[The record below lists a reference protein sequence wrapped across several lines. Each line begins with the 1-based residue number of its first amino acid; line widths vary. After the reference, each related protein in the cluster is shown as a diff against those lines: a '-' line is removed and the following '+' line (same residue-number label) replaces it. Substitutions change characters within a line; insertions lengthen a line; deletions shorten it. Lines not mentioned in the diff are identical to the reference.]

1 MLHREMRAAVELAT
15 EYSTQLRFAELAT
28 HTHTELAREGMHTAL
43 QVRGELAIA
52 GKQLEPAIGTWH
64 GTDRD
69 EPTGEPP
76 RQAASHSRR
85 VGEGLARGTV
95 TEKRACI
102 GLYACT
108 YRTPI
113 EPQLI
118 SGSDAGP
125 EHGDGAVDGDAAGAD
140 PLFHFA
146 PRCET
151 GPREHLLQ
159 SLGGR
164 LPTPARARHS
174 VVQ

>member
-1 MLHREMRAAVELAT
+1 RL
-15 EYSTQLRFAELAT
+15 AELAT
-28 HTHTELAREGMHTAL
+28 HTYTELARKGMHAAL
-43 QVRGELAIA
+43 QLRGELAIA
-52 GKQLEPAIGTWH
+52 REQLEPAIGTRH
-64 GTDRD
+64 GTYRD
-69 EPTGEPP
+69 EPPGETP

-85 VGEGLARGTV
+85 VGKGLARGAV
-95 TEKRACI
+95 TEKRARI
-102 GLYACT
+102 GLCACT

-125 EHGDGAVDGDAAGAD
+125 EHGDRAVDGDAAGAD

-164 LPTPARARHS
+164 QPTPARARHS
-174 VVQ
+174 V